1 MSENTKTNEPVKQE
15 GDFKLKKRKT
25 PKKLT
30 APEESIKIDMEAV
43 KKASEPI
50 KIDLTKKE
58 NKDAIQEQKTEE
70 SVLREKGSEMGLQEV
85 GQTHEGTTENVIEE
99 IPVTEADKKAEEKK
113 KEEKKVKEEVQQVQ
127 PPVKQL
133 PENVDKLV
141 SFMEETG
148 GTVEDY
154 VRLNANY
161 ENIDNEALLREYYKN
176 TRPHLTYDEVN
187 FLLEDNFKVDE
198 NVDGDREMKKKKLAY
213 KEEVGKAKSY
223 LNDLKD
229 KYYDEIK
236 LRPNVS
242 KDQKNAMD
250 FFNRYNED
258 QKTLSKQRE
267 VFQKVTKDTFTDE
280 FKGFDFKVGDKK
292 FRYGVRNPN
301 EIVEKQTDITPFV
314 ETFLDEKGLLVDPQ
328 GYHKAMYAARN
339 SDTIAKHFYEQGK
352 ADATKD
358 LVAKTKNLS
367 TEPRKEA
374 SGDVFVGGIKI
385 KAISGADA
393 SKLRI
398 KKRKFNN

>member
-1 MSENTKTNEPVKQE
+1 MSKETKTTEPVKQE
-15 GDFKLKKRKT
+15 GDFKLKKKRV

-30 APEESIKIDMEAV
+30 VPEETVKIDLAAV
-43 KKASEPI
+43 KKADEPI
-50 KIDLTKKE
+50 KVDLTKTE
-58 NKDAIQEQKTEE
+58 NKDAVQEQKTEE
-70 SVLREKGSEMGLQEV
+70 SVLRKEGSEMGLQEV
-85 GQTHEGTTENVIEE
+85 GQAHEGTTENVIEE
-99 IPVTEADKKAEEKK
+99 IPVTEEDKK
-113 KEEKKVKEEVQQVQ
+113 KEVEQKVEETKPVEQ
-127 PPVKQL
+127 PVKQL
-133 PENVDKLV
+133 PENVEKLV

-154 VRLNANY
+154 VRLNADY
-161 ENIDNEALLREYYKN
+161 ETIDNEALLREYYKN

-198 NVDGDREMKKKKLAY
+198 EVDEEREVRKKNLAY

-223 LNDLKD
+223 LNDLKS

-236 LRPNVS
+236 LRSNVNA
-242 KDQKNAMD
+242 DQEKAIN

-258 QKTLSKQRE
+258 QKTLSQQRE

-292 FRYGVRNPN
+292 FRYGVKNPN
-301 EIVEKQTDITPFV
+301 EIVEKQTDISPFV
-314 ETFLDEKGLLVDPQ
+314 ETFLDDKGMLVDPQ

-352 ADATKD
+352 ADATKE

>member
-1 MSENTKTNEPVKQE
+1 MSETKTNEPVKQE
-15 GDFKLKKRKT
+15 GDFKIKKKRV

-30 APEESIKIDMEAV
+30 VPEETVKIDLAAQ
-43 KKASEPI
+43 KKAAEPI
-50 KIDLTKKE
+50 KVDLTKTE
-58 NKDAIQEQKTEE
+58 EKDAVQKQETES
-70 SVLREKGSEMGLQEV
+70 SVLREEGSEVGLQEV
-85 GQTHEGTTENVIEE
+85 GQTHEGTAENVIEE
-99 IPVTEADKKAEEKK
+99 IPVTEEEKE
-113 KEEKKVKEEVQQVQ
+113 KETKEKPEPIKKVEA
-127 PPVKQL
+127 PVKQL
-133 PENVDKLV
+133 PENVEKLV

-154 VRLNANY
+154 VRLNADY

-176 TRPHLTYDEVN
+176 TRPHLSYDEVN
-187 FLLEDNFKVDE
+187 FLMEDNFKVDE
-198 NVDGDREMKKKKLAY
+198 DVDEEREIKKKKLAF

-223 LNDLKD
+223 LNDLKS

-236 LRPNVS
+236 LRSNVNA
-242 KDQKNAMD
+242 DQQKAID

-301 EIVEKQTDITPFV
+301 EIVENQTDITNFV
-314 ETFLDEKGLLVDPQ
+314 ETFLDKDGMLVDPQ

-352 ADATKD
+352 ADATKE

-374 SGDVFVGGIKI
+374 SGDVFVKGIKVR
-385 KAISGADA
+385 AISGSDA

-398 KKRKFNN
+398 KTRKFNN

>member
-1 MSENTKTNEPVKQE
+1 MSEETKTNEPVKQE
-15 GDFKLKKRKT
+15 GDFKLKKKRV

-30 APEESIKIDMEAV
+30 VPQETVKIDLEAV
-43 KKASEPI
+43 KKTGEPV

-58 NKDAIQEQKTEE
+58 NKDAVQEQKAEE
-70 SVLREKGSEMGLQEV
+70 SVLRKEGSEVGLQEV

-99 IPVTEADKKAEEKK
+99 IPITEEDKK
-113 KEEKKVKEEVQQVQ
+113 KEIEQKVEETKPVEQ
-127 PPVKQL
+127 PVKQL
-133 PENVDKLV
+133 PENVEKLV

-154 VRLNANY
+154 VRLNADYNT
-161 ENIDNEALLREYYKN
+161 IDNEALLREYYKN

-198 NVDGDREMKKKKLAY
+198 EVDEEREIKKKNLAY

-223 LNDLKD
+223 LNDLKS

-236 LRPNVS
+236 LRSNV
-242 KDQKNAMD
+242 NAEQEKAIN

-258 QKTLSKQRE
+258 QKTLSQQRE

-301 EIVEKQTDITPFV
+301 EIVEKQIDISPFV
-314 ETFLDEKGLLVDPQ
+314 ETFLDDKGMLVDPQ

-367 TEPRKEA
+367 TEPRKES
-374 SGDVFVGGIKI
+374 SGDVFVGGIKV
-385 KAISGADA
+385 KAISGSDA
-393 SKLRI
+393 SKLKI
-398 KKRKFNN
+398 KTRKFNN

>member
-1 MSENTKTNEPVKQE
+1 M
-15 GDFKLKKRKT
+15 
-25 PKKLT
+25 
-30 APEESIKIDMEAV
+30 
-43 KKASEPI
+43 
-50 KIDLTKKE
+50 
-58 NKDAIQEQKTEE
+58 
-70 SVLREKGSEMGLQEV
+70 

-99 IPVTEADKKAEEKK
+99 IPITEEDKK
-113 KEEKKVKEEVQQVQ
+113 KEIEQKVEETKPVEQ
-127 PPVKQL
+127 PVKQL
-133 PENVDKLV
+133 PENVEKLV

-154 VRLNANY
+154 VRLNADYNT
-161 ENIDNEALLREYYKN
+161 IDNEALLREYYKN

-198 NVDGDREMKKKKLAY
+198 EVDEEREIKKKNLAY

-223 LNDLKD
+223 LNDLKS

-236 LRPNVS
+236 LRSNV
-242 KDQKNAMD
+242 NAEQEKAIN

-258 QKTLSKQRE
+258 QKTLSQQRE

-301 EIVEKQTDITPFV
+301 EIVEKQIDISPFV
-314 ETFLDEKGLLVDPQ
+314 ETFLDDKGMLVDPQ

-367 TEPRKEA
+367 TEPRKES
-374 SGDVFVGGIKI
+374 SGDVFVGGIKV
-385 KAISGADA
+385 KAISGSDA
-393 SKLRI
+393 SKLKI
-398 KKRKFNN
+398 KTRKFNN

>member
-1 MSENTKTNEPVKQE
+1 MSEKTKTNEPVKQE
-15 GDFKLKKRKT
+15 GDFKVKKKRI
-25 PKKLT
+25 PKKLSV
-30 APEESIKIDMEAV
+30 PEETVKIDLAAV
-43 KKASEPI
+43 KKADEPV

-58 NKDAIQEQKTEE
+58 NKDAIQDEKTES
-70 SVLREKGSEMGLQEV
+70 SVLREEGSEVGLQEV
-85 GQTHEGTTENVIEE
+85 GQTHEDTVENVIEE
-99 IPVTEADKKAEEKK
+99 IPVTEEDKEKEVK
-113 KEEKKVKEEVQQVQ
+113 KEVEQTKKVEQ
-127 PPVKQL
+127 PLKQL

-154 VRLNANY
+154 VRLNADY
-161 ENIDNEALLREYYKN
+161 DNIDNEALLREYYKN
-176 TRPHLTYDEVN
+176 TRPHLTYEEVN
-187 FLLEDNFKVDE
+187 FLLEDNFKINEDVDE
-198 NVDGDREMKKKKLAY
+198 ERDIKKKQLAH

-223 LNDLKD
+223 LNDLKI

-236 LRPNVS
+236 LKSNVN
-242 KDQKNAMD
+242 KDQQAAID

-258 QKTLSKQRE
+258 QKTLSQQRE

-280 FKGFDFKVGDKK
+280 FKGFDFKVGEKK

-301 EIVEKQTDITPFV
+301 EIVENQIDITNFV
-314 ETFLDEKGLLVDPQ
+314 KTFLDKDGMLVDPQ

-367 TEPRKEA
+367 TEPRKES
-374 SGDVFVGGIKI
+374 SGDVFVGGIKV
-385 KAISGADA
+385 KAISGSDA

-398 KKRKFNN
+398 KTRKFNN

>member
-1 MSENTKTNEPVKQE
+1 
-15 GDFKLKKRKT
+15 
-25 PKKLT
+25 
-30 APEESIKIDMEAV
+30 
-43 KKASEPI
+43 
-50 KIDLTKKE
+50 
-58 NKDAIQEQKTEE
+58 
-70 SVLREKGSEMGLQEV
+70 
-85 GQTHEGTTENVIEE
+85 
-99 IPVTEADKKAEEKK
+99 
-113 KEEKKVKEEVQQVQ
+113 
-127 PPVKQL
+127 
-133 PENVDKLV
+133 
-141 SFMEETG
+141 
-148 GTVEDY
+148 
-154 VRLNANY
+154 
-161 ENIDNEALLREYYKN
+161 
-176 TRPHLTYDEVN
+176 
-187 FLLEDNFKVDE
+187 
-198 NVDGDREMKKKKLAY
+198 MKKKKLAY

-223 LNDLKD
+223 LNDLKT

-236 LRPNVS
+236 LRPNVN
-242 KDQKNAMD
+242 KDQQNAID

-280 FKGFDFKVGDKK
+280 FKGFDFKVGEKK

-314 ETFLDEKGLLVDPQ
+314 KTFLDEKGLLVDPQ

-367 TEPRKEA
+367 TEPRQEA
-374 SGDVFVGGIKI
+374 SGDVFVGGIKV

-398 KKRKFNN
+398 KTRKFNN

>member
-1 MSENTKTNEPVKQE
+1 MSETKTNEPVKQE
-15 GDFKLKKRKT
+15 GDFKLKKKRI

-30 APEESIKIDMEAV
+30 VPEETVKIDLAAI
-43 KKASEPI
+43 KKADEPI
-50 KIDLTKKE
+50 KVDLTKTE
-58 NKDAIQEQKTEE
+58 NKDAVQEQKTEE
-70 SVLREKGSEMGLQEV
+70 SVLREEGSEVGLQEV
-85 GQTHEGTTENVIEE
+85 GQAHEGTTENVIEE
-99 IPVTEADKKAEEKK
+99 IPVTEEDKK
-113 KEEKKVKEEVQQVQ
+113 KEVKQKVEETKPVEQ
-127 PPVKQL
+127 PVKQL
-133 PENVDKLV
+133 PENVEKLV

-154 VRLNANY
+154 VRLNADY
-161 ENIDNEALLREYYKN
+161 ETIDNEALLREYYKN

-198 NVDGDREMKKKKLAY
+198 EVDEEREIKKKNLAY

-223 LNDLKD
+223 LNDLKS

-236 LRPNVS
+236 LRSNVNA
-242 KDQKNAMD
+242 DQEKAIN

-292 FRYGVRNPN
+292 FRYGVKNPN

-314 ETFLDEKGLLVDPQ
+314 KTFLDEKGMLVDPQ

-352 ADATKD
+352 ADATKE

>member
-1 MSENTKTNEPVKQE
+1 MSKETKTTEPVKQE
-15 GDFKLKKRKT
+15 GDFKLKQKRV

-30 APEESIKIDMEAV
+30 VPEETVKIDLAAV
-43 KKASEPI
+43 KKAGEPV

-58 NKDAIQEQKTEE
+58 NKDAVQEQKTEE
-70 SVLREKGSEMGLQEV
+70 SVLREEGSEVGLQEV
-85 GQTHEGTTENVIEE
+85 GQAHEGTTENVIEE
-99 IPVTEADKKAEEKK
+99 IPVTEEDKK
-113 KEEKKVKEEVQQVQ
+113 KEIEQKVEETKPVEQ
-127 PPVKQL
+127 PVKQL
-133 PENVDKLV
+133 PENVEKLV

-154 VRLNANY
+154 VRLNADY
-161 ENIDNEALLREYYKN
+161 ETIDNEALLREYYKN

-198 NVDGDREMKKKKLAY
+198 EVDEEREVRKKNLAY

-223 LNDLKD
+223 LNDLKS

-236 LRPNVS
+236 LRSNVNA
-242 KDQKNAMD
+242 DQEKAIK

-258 QKTLSKQRE
+258 QKTLSQQRE

-292 FRYGVRNPN
+292 FRYGVKNPN
-301 EIVEKQTDITPFV
+301 EIVEKQTDISPFV
-314 ETFLDEKGLLVDPQ
+314 ETFLDDKGMLVDPQ

-352 ADATKD
+352 ADATKE

>member
-1 MSENTKTNEPVKQE
+1 MSEKTKTNEPVKQE
-15 GDFKLKKRKT
+15 GDFKIKKKRV

-30 APEESIKIDMEAV
+30 VPEETVKIDMEAV

-50 KIDLTKKE
+50 KVDLTKTE
-58 NKDAIQEQKTEE
+58 NKDAVQKQKTEE
-70 SVLREKGSEMGLQEV
+70 SVLREEGPEMGLQEV

-99 IPVTEADKKAEEKK
+99 IPITEEEKKAEKK
-113 KEEKKVKEEVQQVQ
+113 KEENKVKEEAKPVKQ
-127 PPVKQL
+127 PMKQL
-133 PENVDKLV
+133 PENVEKLV

-154 VRLNANY
+154 VRLNADY
-161 ENIDNEALLREYYKN
+161 EKVDNEALLREYYKN

-187 FLLEDNFKVDE
+187 FLLEDNFKIDE
-198 NVDGDREMKKKKLAY
+198 NVDEERDVRKKKLAY

-223 LNDLKD
+223 LNDLKT

-236 LRPNVS
+236 LRPNVN
-242 KDQKNAMD
+242 KDQQNAID

-367 TEPRKEA
+367 TEPRQEA
-374 SGDVFVGGIKI
+374 SGDVFVGGIKV

-398 KKRKFNN
+398 KTRKFNN

>member
-1 MSENTKTNEPVKQE
+1 MSETKTNEPVKQE
-15 GDFKLKKRKT
+15 GDFKVKKKRV

-30 APEESIKIDMEAV
+30 VPEET
-43 KKASEPI
+43 I
-50 KIDLTKKE
+50 KIDLAAQKKAEEPIKVDLTKIE
-58 NKDAIQEQKTEE
+58 EKDAVQKQETES
-70 SVLREKGSEMGLQEV
+70 SVLREEGSEVGLQEV
-85 GQTHEGTTENVIEE
+85 GQTHEGTAENVIEE
-99 IPVTEADKKAEEKK
+99 IPVTEEEKE
-113 KEEKKVKEEVQQVQ
+113 KEKEVKEKTEPIKKVET
-127 PPVKQL
+127 PVKQL
-133 PENVDKLV
+133 PENVEKLV
-141 SFMEETG
+141 SFIEETG

-154 VRLNANY
+154 VRLNADY

-176 TRPHLTYDEVN
+176 TRPHLSYDEVN
-187 FLLEDNFKVDE
+187 FLMEDNFKVDE
-198 NVDGDREMKKKKLAY
+198 DVDEERDIKKKQLAH

-223 LNDLKD
+223 LNDLKI

-236 LRPNVS
+236 LKSNVN
-242 KDQKNAMD
+242 KDQQAAID

-258 QKTLSKQRE
+258 QKTLSQQRE

-280 FKGFDFKVGDKK
+280 FKGFDFKVGEKK

-301 EIVEKQTDITPFV
+301 EIVENQIDITNFV
-314 ETFLDEKGLLVDPQ
+314 KTFLDKDGMLVDPQ

-367 TEPRKEA
+367 TEPRKES
-374 SGDVFVGGIKI
+374 SGDVFVGGIKV
-385 KAISGADA
+385 KAISGSDA

-398 KKRKFNN
+398 KTRKFNN

>member
-1 MSENTKTNEPVKQE
+1 
-15 GDFKLKKRKT
+15 
-25 PKKLT
+25 
-30 APEESIKIDMEAV
+30 
-43 KKASEPI
+43 
-50 KIDLTKKE
+50 
-58 NKDAIQEQKTEE
+58 
-70 SVLREKGSEMGLQEV
+70 
-85 GQTHEGTTENVIEE
+85 
-99 IPVTEADKKAEEKK
+99 
-113 KEEKKVKEEVQQVQ
+113 
-127 PPVKQL
+127 
-133 PENVDKLV
+133 
-141 SFMEETG
+141 MEETG

-154 VRLNANY
+154 VRLNADYNT
-161 ENIDNEALLREYYKN
+161 IDNEALLREYYKN

-198 NVDGDREMKKKKLAY
+198 EVDEEREVKKKNLAY

-223 LNDLKD
+223 LNDLKS

-236 LRPNVS
+236 LRSNV
-242 KDQKNAMD
+242 NAEQEKAIN

-258 QKTLSKQRE
+258 QKTLSQQRE

-301 EIVEKQTDITPFV
+301 EIVEKQIDISPFV
-314 ETFLDEKGLLVDPQ
+314 ETFLDDKGMLVDPQ

-367 TEPRKEA
+367 TEPRKES
-374 SGDVFVGGIKI
+374 SGDVFVGGIKV
-385 KAISGADA
+385 KAISGSDA
-393 SKLRI
+393 SKLKI
-398 KKRKFNN
+398 KTRKFNN

>member
-1 MSENTKTNEPVKQE
+1 MSEETKTTEPVKQE
-15 GDFKLKKRKT
+15 GDFKIKKKRV

-30 APEESIKIDMEAV
+30 VPEETVKIDMEAV

-50 KIDLTKKE
+50 KVDLTKTE
-58 NKDAIQEQKTEE
+58 NKDAVQKQKTEE
-70 SVLREKGSEMGLQEV
+70 SVLREEGPEMGLQEV

-99 IPVTEADKKAEEKK
+99 IPVTEEDKK
-113 KEEKKVKEEVQQVQ
+113 KEIEQKVEETKPVEQ
-127 PPVKQL
+127 PVKQL
-133 PENVDKLV
+133 PENVEKLV

-154 VRLNANY
+154 VRLNADY
-161 ENIDNEALLREYYKN
+161 ETIDNEALLREYYKN

-198 NVDGDREMKKKKLAY
+198 EVDEEREIKKKNLAY

-223 LNDLKD
+223 LNDLKS

-236 LRPNVS
+236 LRSNVNA
-242 KDQKNAMD
+242 DQEKAIN

-258 QKTLSKQRE
+258 QKTLSQQRE

-292 FRYGVRNPN
+292 FRYGVKNPN
-301 EIVEKQTDITPFV
+301 EIVEKQTDISPFV
-314 ETFLDEKGLLVDPQ
+314 ETFLDDKGMLVDPQ
-328 GYHKAMYAARN
+328 GYHKAIYAARN

-352 ADATKD
+352 ADATKE

>member
-1 MSENTKTNEPVKQE
+1 MSETKTNEPVKQE
-15 GDFKLKKRKT
+15 GDFKVKKKRV

-30 APEESIKIDMEAV
+30 VPEET
-43 KKASEPI
+43 I
-50 KIDLTKKE
+50 KIDLAAQKKAEEPIKVDLTKIE
-58 NKDAIQEQKTEE
+58 EKDAVQKQETES
-70 SVLREKGSEMGLQEV
+70 SVLREEGSEVGLQEV
-85 GQTHEGTTENVIEE
+85 GQTHEGTAENVIEE
-99 IPVTEADKKAEEKK
+99 IPVTEEEKE
-113 KEEKKVKEEVQQVQ
+113 KEIKEKTEPIKKVEA
-127 PPVKQL
+127 PGKQL
-133 PENVDKLV
+133 PENVEKLV

-154 VRLNANY
+154 VRLNADY

-176 TRPHLTYDEVN
+176 TRPHLSYDEVN
-187 FLLEDNFKVDE
+187 FLMEDNFKVDE
-198 NVDGDREMKKKKLAY
+198 DVDEEREIKKKKLAF

-223 LNDLKD
+223 LNDLKS

-236 LRPNVS
+236 LRSNVNA
-242 KDQKNAMD
+242 DQQKAID

-301 EIVEKQTDITPFV
+301 EIVENQTDITNFV
-314 ETFLDEKGLLVDPQ
+314 ETFLDKDGMLVDPQ

-352 ADATKD
+352 ADATKE

-374 SGDVFVGGIKI
+374 SGDVFVKGIKVR
-385 KAISGADA
+385 AISGSDA

-398 KKRKFNN
+398 KTRKFNN

>member
-1 MSENTKTNEPVKQE
+1 MSETKTNEPVKQE
-15 GDFKLKKRKT
+15 GDFKLKKKRI

-30 APEESIKIDMEAV
+30 VPEETVKIDLAAI
-43 KKASEPI
+43 KKADEPI
-50 KIDLTKKE
+50 KVDLTKTE
-58 NKDAIQEQKTEE
+58 NKDAVQEQKTEE
-70 SVLREKGSEMGLQEV
+70 SVLREEGSEVGLQEV
-85 GQTHEGTTENVIEE
+85 GQAHEGTTENVIEE
-99 IPVTEADKKAEEKK
+99 IPVTEEDKK
-113 KEEKKVKEEVQQVQ
+113 KEIEQKVEETKPVEQ
-127 PPVKQL
+127 PVKQL
-133 PENVDKLV
+133 PENVEKLV

-154 VRLNANY
+154 VRLNADY
-161 ENIDNEALLREYYKN
+161 ETIDNEALLREYYKN

-198 NVDGDREMKKKKLAY
+198 EVDEEREIKKKNLAY

-223 LNDLKD
+223 LNDLKS

-236 LRPNVS
+236 LRSNVNA
-242 KDQKNAMD
+242 DQEKAIN

-258 QKTLSKQRE
+258 QKTLSQQRE

-292 FRYGVRNPN
+292 FRYGVKNPN

-314 ETFLDEKGLLVDPQ
+314 KTFLDEKGMLVDPQ

-352 ADATKD
+352 ADATKE

>member
-1 MSENTKTNEPVKQE
+1 MSEETKTTEPVKQE
-15 GDFKLKKRKT
+15 GDFKLKKKRV

-30 APEESIKIDMEAV
+30 VPKETVKIDLAAI
-43 KKASEPI
+43 KKADEPI
-50 KIDLTKKE
+50 KVDLTKTE
-58 NKDAIQEQKTEE
+58 NKDAVHKQKPEE
-70 SVLREKGSEMGLQEV
+70 SVLREEGSEVGLQEV
-85 GQTHEGTTENVIEE
+85 GQAHEGTTENVIEE
-99 IPVTEADKKAEEKK
+99 IPVTEEDKK
-113 KEEKKVKEEVQQVQ
+113 KEVKQKVEETKPVE

-133 PENVDKLV
+133 PENVEKLV

-154 VRLNANY
+154 VRLNADY
-161 ENIDNEALLREYYKN
+161 ETIDNEALLREYYKN

-198 NVDGDREMKKKKLAY
+198 EVDEEREIKKKNLAY

-223 LNDLKD
+223 LNDLKS

-236 LRPNVS
+236 LRSNV
-242 KDQKNAMD
+242 NAEQEKAIN

-258 QKTLSKQRE
+258 QKTLSQQRE

-292 FRYGVRNPN
+292 FRYGVKNPN
-301 EIVEKQTDITPFV
+301 EIVEKQTDISPFV
-314 ETFLDEKGLLVDPQ
+314 ETFLDDKGMLVDPQ

-352 ADATKD
+352 ADATKE

-367 TEPRKEA
+367 TEPRKES
-374 SGDVFVGGIKI
+374 SGDVFVSGIKV
-385 KAISGADA
+385 KAISGSDA

-398 KKRKFNN
+398 KTRKFNN